1 MPLCMSFTGLGKE
14 VILRL
19 GMSLTFWISIR
30 KKKSQEEQIKL
41 GMCHEHTASVLL
53 WAEGG
58 RQTVPGLWDRMESS
72 IQALIHLFIHST
84 NDYLW
89 SVVSI
94 NGV

>member
-19 GMSLTFWISIR
+19 GMSLTFWIR
-30 KKKSQEEQIKL
+30 MRRKKSQEKQITL
-41 GMCHEHTASVLL
+41 GTCHEPTASVLL

-72 IQALIHLFIHST
+72 IQALIHLLIHSF
-84 NDYLW
+84 NK
-89 SVVSI
+89 
-94 NGV
+94 